1 MSLFTSPARRDL
13 ADFPDYVLEVNQLQN
28 SQNFGLY
35 KAASLGDIKNVI
47 FELANGGKPNFFN
60 SNEEQK
66 TSLHIAAE
74 NGHSDVV
81 KLLLEKGAMINCILP
96 ATKVIAISSS

>member
-47 FELANGGKPNFFN
+47 FELANGGKPNSF
-60 SNEEQK
+60 
-66 TSLHIAAE
+66 AAAP
-74 NGHSDVV
+74 VRWQ
-81 KLLLEKGAMINCILP
+81 
-96 ATKVIAISSS
+96 